1 MLIEYIEVALKRAR
15 YTIIDDDLIMGKLRN
30 FKVYGLLVSLLRN
43 AEIVSKR

>member
-30 FKVYGLLVSLLRN
+30 FTVYGLLVSLLRN
-43 AEIVSKR
+43 AERVSKR